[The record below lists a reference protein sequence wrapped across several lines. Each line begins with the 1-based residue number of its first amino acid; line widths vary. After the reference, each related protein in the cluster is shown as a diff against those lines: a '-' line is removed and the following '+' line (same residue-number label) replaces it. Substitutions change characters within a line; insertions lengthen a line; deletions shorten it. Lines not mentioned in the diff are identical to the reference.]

1 MFPRKPALKATD
13 MNKMIETTAKTGGTA
28 AVPGAMRD
36 EQIHQAIYSAI
47 VEHLIPPGTK
57 LAEDTLGEIYG
68 VSRTRIRKVLIRL
81 AAENIV
87 TLIRNRG
94 ASVVRPSVKDAREV
108 FATRRILE
116 SKIIA
121 AVAKKPTDSEILELR
136 GFSPRERQ
144 AHEQNDRRAQIKLSG
159 EFHMKLAE
167 FMGNQTII
175 DILRNLVSR
184 TSLIIAVYETRRG
197 SCCQFDEHG
206 ELVELIARR
215 DVKGAVARM
224 EQHLL
229 EIEGSLD
236 LVGQRSLQ
244 INLQEV
250 LGGARAAM
258 SAPSETAATV
268 S

>member
-1 MFPRKPALKATD
+1 
-13 MNKMIETTAKTGGTA
+13 MNKVIETTSKTRGTA

-36 EQIHQAIYSAI
+36 EQIYEAIYSAI
-47 VEHLIPPGTK
+47 IEHLIPPGTK
-57 LAEDTLGEIYG
+57 LAEDTLGDIYG

-81 AAENIV
+81 TAENIV
-87 TLIRNRG
+87 TLVRNRG
-94 ASVVRPSVKDAREV
+94 ASVARPSVKDAQEV

-121 AVAKKPTDSEILELR
+121 AVAKKPTDSQLRELR
-136 GFSPRERQ
+136 GFNPRERD
-144 AHEQNDRRAQIKLSG
+144 AHEQNERRAQIKLSG

-197 SCCQFDEHG
+197 SCCQFDEHAK
-206 ELVELIARR
+206 LVELIARR

-224 EQHLL
+224 EQHLF

-236 LVGQRSLQ
+236 LAGQRSMQ

-250 LGGARAAM
+250 LG
-258 SAPSETAATV
+258 SALMAV
-268 S
+268 SP